1 MAGNPYQPWIDAYGD
16 PAFGDKVEHAR
27 ALTDRAAAAAT
38 EALRARMHAAYRRAS
53 QYEWMFWDSAWRL
66 EAWPV

>member
-1 MAGNPYQPWIDAYGD
+1 MPTLDPRVDAYI
-16 PAFGDKVEHAR
+16 AKAAEFAR
-27 ALTDRAAAAAT
+27 PILI
-38 EALRARMHAAYRRAS
+38 ELRARMHAAYRRAS